1 MKNNLPHDSPA
12 VFKARAL
19 IRVIYITKGAAL
31 PLFRNGSRSNLSATL
46 QVNDQPGVF
55 AAHADLHSNV
65 SDDVIAHS
73 IGYALPRR
81 ARRLEPNDARDYHV
95 NNQPRR
101 TQPGCVC
108 TQS

>member
-1 MKNNLPHDSPA
+1 MTHLHL
-12 VFKARAL
+12 FKARAL
-19 IRVIYITKGAAL
+19 IRVIYITKGVAL
-31 PLFRNGSRSNLSATL
+31 PLFRNGSRSNLSGTL

-95 NNQPRR
+95 NSQPRR